1 MPAFSL
7 PATSGNISISVQG
20 NQMLNIQPG
29 APVLS
34 ASTLLPQGV
43 VIVIGTQTFG
53 APSGNIISG
62 GNITGGGVIITNQS
76 GAQPSGAVTL
86 TALRR

>member
-1 MPAFSL
+1 
-7 PATSGNISISVQG
+7 
-20 NQMLNIQPG
+20 
-29 APVLS
+29 
-34 ASTLLPQGV
+34 V